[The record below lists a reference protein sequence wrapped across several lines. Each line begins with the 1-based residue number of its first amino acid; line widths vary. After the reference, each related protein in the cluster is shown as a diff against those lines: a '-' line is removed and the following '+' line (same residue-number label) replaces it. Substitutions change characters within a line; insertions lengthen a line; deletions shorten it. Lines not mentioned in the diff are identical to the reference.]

1 MSLRIHRAAPAGSHG
16 YGAGVRRAWLAFVLD
31 AALIVLFAALGR
43 RTHDE
48 GSAVGGTLHVAAPFL
63 LGWAVGAAVARLDHD
78 PLSARR
84 AVLAWV
90 IALPV
95 GFALRALDGR
105 GLAFGFVVVA
115 LVFTAATLIGW
126 RALVALWATRR
137 ARRARSAP

>member
-1 MSLRIHRAAPAGSHG
+1 VSLRVHRAAPAGSRG
-16 YGAGVRRAWLAFVLD
+16 YFAGVRRAWLAFVLD

-84 AVLAWV
+84 AVLAWAIGLGV
-90 IALPV
+90 
-95 GFALRALDGR
+95 F
-105 GLAFGFVVVA
+105 LAFAMPLWHPGQAPALVVA
-115 LVFTAATLIGW
+115 IGVGGGLLMAATSSAITGLGV
-126 RALVALWATRR
+126 RRLVR
-137 ARRARSAP
+137 

>member
-1 MSLRIHRAAPAGSHG
+1 MSLRVHRAAPPGSRG

-48 GSAVGGTLHVAAPFL
+48 GSAVVGTLHVAAPFL

-115 LVFTAATLIGW
+115 LVFTAATLLGW